1 MKDELEL
8 GDQETPQ
15 WHAPQMTSYEAKGAE
30 AGHNSNIDFSSDAVT
45 SYS

>member
-30 AGHNSNIDFSSDAVT
+30 AGGNAIVDYTAHGT
-45 SYS
+45 STGS

>member
-30 AGHNSNIDFSSDAVT
+30 AGGHLITDFTAGGTPSFS
-45 SYS
+45 